1 MQPLFVRGFVSGAMS
16 LSFTSPAAFQAGP
29 GASPVL
35 PQGHGRHAPHASPF
49 CGTCTTLVQRAGLGV
64 AVGLSAHAVARRRG
78 ERSMN
83 SALMSRGDQ
92 EESPDVKTSVDVD
105 VSSDQS
111 LRRRLEASAALEQ
124 PAALPFLPQ
133 PKYRE
138 FIVNVPGDA
147 GFDPA
152 SLARDLAT
160 FRWMQEAELKHSRIA
175 MVSVLLWPLSE
186 LDSVLAETQGLVP
199 GDFPFGLALAVG
211 AMAIAVPEMSKT
223 PESPPGF
230 YGFDP
235 LNLKDVE
242 MPMSCWLPKGRRWM
256 AEAEL
261 KHGRVAMMAC
271 LIFAC
276 LELSTKVPIVRHAPF
291 Q

>member
-1 MQPLFVRGFVSGAMS
+1 MS
-16 LSFTSPAAFQAGP
+16 LSFTSPANAFQAGTV
-29 GASPVL
+29 ASPA
-35 PQGHGRHAPHASPF
+35 PTQGRGRHAPRASPF
-49 CGTCTTLVQRAGLGV
+49 CGTCTTLVQRAGLGM
-64 AVGLSAHAVARRRG
+64 AVGLSAAVARRRG
-78 ERSMN
+78 EQAK

-124 PAALPFLPQ
+124 PAAIPFLPQ

-175 MVSVLLWPLSE
+175 MVSVVLWPLSE
-186 LDSVLAETQGLVP
+186 LDSVLAEIQGLVP
-199 GDFPFGLALAVG
+199 DDFPFGLALAVG
-211 AMAIAVPEMSKT
+211 AMALAVPEMSKT

-271 LIFAC
+271 FIFAF